1 MFHSFVLSLSSNF
14 GYVTPGKM
22 SFGFGIGDFLVVL
35 KLAKELKD
43 RFAQAQKEYKGIY
56 QE

>member
-1 MFHSFVLSLSSNF
+1 
-14 GYVTPGKM
+14 M

-35 KLAKELKD
+35 KLAKGLKD
-43 RFAQAQKEYKGIY
+43 RFAQAPKQYKGIY